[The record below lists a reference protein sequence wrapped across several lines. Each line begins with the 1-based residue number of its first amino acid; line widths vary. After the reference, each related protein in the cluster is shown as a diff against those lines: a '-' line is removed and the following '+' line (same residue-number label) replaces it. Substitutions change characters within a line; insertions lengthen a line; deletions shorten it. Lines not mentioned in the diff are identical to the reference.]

1 MKKRMKS
8 VRNTRKAVATLANKL
23 RKYLKD
29 LSRAFRKAWKLV
41 KRGVIYTAAAGV
53 TFRNA
58 QEVIEWLNRMNPRDI
73 CLSL

>member
-1 MKKRMKS
+1 MRKEFNTMKKRMKS

-41 KRGVIYTAAAGV
+41 TGLPH
-53 TFRNA
+53 TFTTGM
-58 QEVIEWLNRMNPRDI
+58 IG
-73 CLSL
+73 

>member
-8 VRNTRKAVATLANKL
+8 VKNTRKVVVTLANKL

-41 KRGVIYTAAAGV
+41 KRGVI
-53 TFRNA
+53 
-58 QEVIEWLNRMNPRDI
+58 
-73 CLSL
+73 

>member
-41 KRGVIYTAAAGV
+41 KRGVNGSRISKVSEGGIDDHKPTEA
-53 TFRNA
+53 
-58 QEVIEWLNRMNPRDI
+58 NRHTKV
-73 CLSL
+73 CLYYL